1 MLSPRPSQAV
11 THATVAQ
18 LEHGDIFIEEVM
30 RRGTGRG
37 AGDRWGTRRVAGVT
51 IVGCH
56 LHWMPLSVT
65 ECHCLQVS
73 PSLR

>member
-11 THATVAQ
+11 PPATVAQ

-30 RRGTGRG
+30 RRGTERG

-56 LHWMPLSVT
+56 
-65 ECHCLQVS
+65 
-73 PSLR
+73 